1 MQFAV
6 VQPTDWNGVF
16 VADLAAKRTRLGEAN
31 VVCFARRPAA
41 YDAGLGREI
50 SAVLPIAK
58 PDGFC
63 GHATAGGAQPAFAA
77 E

>member
-1 MQFAV
+1 MEPA
-6 VQPTDWNGVF
+6 DWNGVF

-50 SAVLPIAK
+50 PTMLPIAK
-58 PDGFC
+58 PDRLC
-63 GHATAGGAQPAFAA
+63 SHATSATTSRLLRQNDLGRR
-77 E
+77 